1 MNPLN
6 DDLALCDL
14 KLAAQES
21 GTEWGVKAQL
31 LLEIELQLPRIGGRA
46 ADALGRMADALDG
59 QLDNARPSELEAA
72 RKDVLRYNALLNARK
87 TERAA
92 LSAHRC
98 DFDNSVNA
106 YNDLLVSL
114 RPQ

>member
-14 KLAAQES
+14 KLAAQDS

-31 LLEIELQLPRIGGRA
+31 LLEIELQLPRVGGRA

-59 QLDNARPSELEAA
+59 LDAALPSELAAA
-72 RKDVLRYNALLNARK
+72 RKDVVRYNALLNARK